1 MYATGMRF
9 GLLFL
14 ALLAPALVV
23 GKDAAETAIRGVL
36 DKQMDDWN
44 RGDIAA
50 FVLSYAENCTFVGTG
65 VTEGRAGVEQRYR
78 QAYPTPDAMGRLTFS
93 DLKIKKIGG
102 KEAIVT
108 GAARR
113 RRQKRHLQLGFEAR
127 RWCLAHCSRPHELSR
142 KCRSRVT

>member
-1 MYATGMRF
+1 MRIA
-9 GLLFL
+9 LLCL
-14 ALLAPALVV
+14 ALWAPALVA

-36 DKQMDDWN
+36 DKQVDDWN

-108 GAARR
+108 GAY
-113 RRQKRHLQLGFEAR
+113 HLQRAAQGGGDKSGIFSLVLKREGGS
-127 RWCLAHCSRPHELSR
+127 WHIVLDHTS
-142 KCRSRVT
+142 

>member
-1 MYATGMRF
+1 MRF
-9 GLLFL
+9 ALLWL

-36 DKQMDDWN
+36 DKQVDDWN

-78 QAYPTPDAMGRLTFS
+78 QSYPTPDAMGHLTFT

-102 KEAIVT
+102 RQVVVT
-108 GAARR
+108 GAYHLHRDAPGGGDKNGLFSLVF
-113 RRQKRHLQLGFEAR
+113 KREGRAWRIVLDHT
-127 RWCLAHCSRPHELSR
+127 S
-142 KCRSRVT
+142 

>member
-1 MYATGMRF
+1 MRF
-9 GLLFL
+9 AWLWLAFL
-14 ALLAPALVV
+14 TPALVV

-36 DKQMDDWN
+36 DKQVDDWN

-50 FVLSYAENCTFVGTG
+50 FVLSYAENCTFVGTK

-78 QAYPTPDAMGRLTFS
+78 QSYPTADAMGHLTFT

-108 GAARR
+108 GAY
-113 RRQKRHLQLGFEAR
+113 HLQRGAQGGGDKSGIFSLVLKREGGT
-127 RWCLAHCSRPHELSR
+127 WHIVLDHTS
-142 KCRSRVT
+142 